1 MKTVSTFVLVLVCLI
16 FVGCSANSSPP
27 LTPLAT
33 ATSGPTLGPETSSSN
48 NSTTLPAATAP
59 ATSPQKVTG
68 VASDLLNIRAGPGL
82 DYAVKGQLKQGDTIT
97 IIGKSA
103 DGIWWQFSG
112 GWVSGTYIEV
122 TGDPTVVP
130 VTTPIP
136 MSLN

>member
-16 FVGCSANSSPP
+16 FVGCSTNSSPP

-33 ATSGPTLGPETSSSN
+33 ATSGPTLGPEASSSN
-48 NSTTLPAATAP
+48 NSPTIPAATTP
-59 ATSPQKVTG
+59 VTSSQKVTG
-68 VASDLLNIRAGPGL
+68 VATDLLNIRTGPGL

-122 TGDPTVVP
+122 RGDPTAVP